1 VPALN
6 DLYKKYRDRGEF
18 YIVYIQ
24 EAHPVDAWQ
33 MDVNVKEGALLATT
47 KTLEDRSKAADTC
60 VIKLGLDLPALV
72 DTPDD
77 FVERAYTGW
86 PDRLYVVDKNGRIA
100 FKSAAGPFGFKP
112 EDVETTLKRLLSEG
126 NTNRASN
133 AEGQRRGDQS
143 ERDLPQ
149 S

>member
-6 DLYKKYRDRGEF
+6 SLYKQYRDRAEF

-33 MDVNVKEGALLATT
+33 MDVNVKDGALLATT
-47 KTLEDRSKAADTC
+47 KTLEDRTAAAGTC
-60 VIKLGLDLPALV
+60 LIKTGLALPALV

-77 FVERAYTGW
+77 FAERAYTGW
-86 PDRLYVVDKNGRIA
+86 PDRLYVVDTNGRIA

-112 EDVETTLKRLLSEG
+112 ADVETTLKRLLSEG

-133 AEGQRRGDQS
+133 TERERGGGQS
-143 ERDLPQ
+143 EDHLPE

>member
-1 VPALN
+1 MPALN
-6 DLYKKYRDRGEF
+6 DLYKKYNDRAAF

-47 KTLEDRSKAADTC
+47 KTLEDRTHAADTC
-60 VIKLGLDLPALV
+60 LIKLGLNLPALI

-77 FVERAYTGW
+77 HAERAYTGW
-86 PDRLYVVDKNGRIA
+86 PDRLYVIDANGRIA

-112 EDVETTLKRLLSEG
+112 EDVETTLQRLLPVKTVGSW
-126 NTNRASN
+126 
-133 AEGQRRGDQS
+133 Q
-143 ERDLPQ
+143 
-149 S
+149 

>member
-1 VPALN
+1 MPALN
-6 DLYKKYRDRGEF
+6 DLYRKYRDRAEF

-33 MDVNVKEGALLATT
+33 MDVNVKDGALLATT
-47 KTLEDRSKAADTC
+47 KTLEDRTKAADTC
-60 VIKLGLDLPALV
+60 VIKLGLELPALV

-77 FVERAYTGW
+77 FAERAYTGW
-86 PDRLYVVDKNGRIA
+86 PDRLYVVDRNGRIA
-100 FKSAAGPFGFKP
+100 FKSAAGPFGFEPK
-112 EDVETTLKRLLSEG
+112 DVETTLKSLLSEG
-126 NTNRASN
+126 NTNRAAN
-133 AEGQRRGDQS
+133 TERERGGDEA

>member
-1 VPALN
+1 MPALN
-6 DLYKKYRDRGEF
+6 DLYKKYRDRAEF

-47 KTLEDRSKAADTC
+47 KTLDDRTKAADTC
-60 VIKLGLDLPALV
+60 LIKLGLELPALV

-77 FVERAYTGW
+77 FAERAYTGW
-86 PDRLYVVDKNGRIA
+86 PDRLYVVDTDGRIA

-112 EDVETTLKRLLSEG
+112 EDVETTLQRLLPVSVG
-126 NTNRASN
+126 SR
-133 AEGQRRGDQS
+133 Q
-143 ERDLPQ
+143 
-149 S
+149 

>member
-1 VPALN
+1 MPALN
-6 DLYKKYRDRGEF
+6 DLYRKYKDRAEF

-47 KTLEDRSKAADTC
+47 KTLEDRTKAADTC
-60 VIKLGLDLPALV
+60 VIKLGLELPALA

-77 FVERAYTGW
+77 FAEPAYTGW
-86 PDRLYVVDKNGRIA
+86 PDRLFVVHKNGRIA

-112 EDVETTLKRLLSEG
+112 EDVETTLKGLLAEG
-126 NTNRASN
+126 DTHRAANT
-133 AEGQRRGDQS
+133 EGQRRGDEA

>member
-6 DLYKKYRDRGEF
+6 DLYKKYRDRAEF

-47 KTLEDRSKAADTC
+47 KTLQDRTHAADTC
-60 VIKLGLDLPALV
+60 LIKLGLELPALI

-77 FVERAYTGW
+77 FAERAYTGW
-86 PDRLYVVDKNGRIA
+86 PDRLYVVDTNGRVA
-100 FKSAAGPFGFKP
+100 FKSAPGPFGFKP
-112 EDVETTLKRLLSEG
+112 EDVETTLKRLLAQRDS
-126 NTNRASN
+126 NLAAN
-133 AEGQRRGDQS
+133 AEGERRGDEA
-143 ERDLPQ
+143 ERHLPQ

>member
-6 DLYKKYRDRGEF
+6 DLYKKYRDRAEF

-47 KTLEDRSKAADTC
+47 KTLDERTSAAGTC
-60 VIKLGLDLPALV
+60 LLKLGLDLPALV

-77 FVERAYTGW
+77 RVERAYTGW
-86 PDRLYVVDKNGRIA
+86 PDRLYVIDASGRIA

-112 EDVETTLKRLLSEG
+112 EDVEKTLVRLVPG
-126 NTNRASN
+126 
-133 AEGQRRGDQS
+133 
-143 ERDLPQ
+143 
-149 S
+149 

>member
-1 VPALN
+1 MPALN
-6 DLYKKYRDRGEF
+6 DLYKKYKDRAEF

-47 KTLEDRSKAADTC
+47 KTLDDRTRAADTC
-60 VIKLGLDLPALV
+60 LIKLGLELPALV

-77 FVERAYTGW
+77 FAERAYTGW
-86 PDRLYVVDKNGRIA
+86 PDRLYVVDTDGKIA

-112 EDVETTLKRLLSEG
+112 EDVETTLERLLPQKAA
-126 NTNRASN
+126 ASL
-133 AEGQRRGDQS
+133 R
-143 ERDLPQ
+143 
-149 S
+149 

>member
-6 DLYKKYRDRGEF
+6 DLYRKYRDRAAF

-47 KTLEDRSKAADTC
+47 KSLGDRTHAADTC
-60 VIKLGLDLPALV
+60 LIKLGLTLPAVVDLP
-72 DTPDD
+72 DD
-77 FVERAYTGW
+77 RVERAYTGW
-86 PDRLYVVDKNGRIA
+86 PDRLYVIDSDGRIA

-112 EDVETTLKRLLSEG
+112 EDVETTLVRLL
-126 NTNRASN
+126 R
-133 AEGQRRGDQS
+133 
-143 ERDLPQ
+143 
-149 S
+149 